1 MDMTEHYDSGTVA
14 FLRDSS
20 YLSRRHRL
28 LYVSV
33 PKAAC
38 TSLKWWFAAIEGR
51 EEALRS
57 LDEAGE
63 SDVDRLVHDSFYKVA
78 PDVTHLKSN
87 VLIEALA
94 SDSLFR
100 FAVTRNPYKRI
111 FSAWQSKILLREP
124 QQIEPYLKSGFIRH
138 PLECAEDIAQGFEMF
153 LEHLSSNEA
162 PEFRDYHWTPQFDLL
177 RPDRI
182 DYSMVAQIEKPAELS
197 RALAEWS
204 NGELPDPMSA
214 PRRNEGLM
222 PYLPEFLTPR
232 SAELLQKLYA
242 DDFRVFNYDTSPP
255 PAKEPFDSAELAA
268 ALKATKMVRARHE
281 RIGALVSQVQSLSGS
296 LTERDA
302 EIASLGEIVG
312 NKSTELGQALDALA
326 QSSRKVEV
334 LSRRNEDLARRD
346 WLAFVRRILSA
357 PSAGDAKRRL
367 RASELFDGRYYLESN
382 PDLRARQ
389 VDPAAHYLN
398 HGWKELRNPSRIF
411 DTASYLADNVDVAA
425 AGLNPLVHYLKYGR
439 KEGRRLSAPGVPDGR
454 LPARKAGGP
463 QVAGEVGNLVKLA
476 RAVRPA
482 VAFYHGSWLLA
493 ARRVAGILAREGAGG
508 VLRRAAILAGVTHLD
523 AEHLGP
529 ARVYGDVPAS
539 TPDYSPRVSV
549 IVPGYNH
556 AGYLRQ
562 RLDSIYGQTYQNIEV
577 ILLDDCSTDESV
589 AVMKEYADRHP
600 DRTLCCFNRENS
612 GSVFRQWK
620 RGLEL
625 ATGELVWIA
634 ESDDYCSENFL
645 AELVRAFRN
654 QAVRLAFSRT
664 SFVGGPLADEIWNT
678 ESYTRDIG
686 LDIWGTP
693 FVHSAHA
700 LVKCGWAVKNLVP
713 NVSSAVFRHPGRM
726 PLFDDPVW
734 LNLRL
739 CGDWVFYLSLVRGGL
754 VAYSPGTTNYY
765 RQHQHNTSVN
775 AQREDLYYREHE
787 IVAGYLARLF
797 RIERT
802 DLEWQERHLYAHW
815 CSRRGGE
822 RRADFL
828 VHYDI
833 GRALQTAAERKP
845 NVVMAVY
852 ALSAGGGE
860 TFPIMLANLL
870 NERGYAVTLLN
881 CAAAPT
887 EPGVRRLLSPAIP
900 LLELERLQLAAEAF
914 RDMGAEIV
922 HSHHAWVDVSLA
934 NLLLGNPDVRH
945 VVSTHGMYEMMPRE
959 QLQSLVPILR
969 QVDGFVYT
977 AEKNL
982 AGLPTEIREGRHLR
996 RIDNA
1001 LPESTVTPVSR
1012 TELGIPETD
1021 FVACLVA
1028 RAIPEKGWEEAIQ
1041 AVEWANEHTGD
1052 RRVHLLLIG
1061 EGPEYDRLKSA
1072 PTSAGVHFLG
1082 FRSNIR
1088 DYFAASDVG
1097 LLPSRFKGESAPL
1110 VLIDC
1115 LRSGRPVVATAIAE
1129 IPHML
1134 DAGDGPAGELMA
1146 LDDWRIDIEK
1156 LGAIIAGLATEPE
1169 RYSIA
1174 KSRVGAAVSKF
1185 DVSTMIGKYEDIY
1198 TAVLGDP
1205 PISEHSGLVAGIDG

>member
-1 MDMTEHYDSGTVA
+1 MDMTEHYDKGTVA

-51 EEALRS
+51 DEALRS
-57 LDEAGE
+57 LDETGE
-63 SDVDRLVHDSFYKVA
+63 ADVDRLVHDSFYKVA
-78 PDVTHLKSN
+78 PDVTHLEPD
-87 VLIEALA
+87 VLFEALE

-124 QQIEPYLKSGFIRH
+124 QQVGPYLKSAFIHH
-138 PLECAEDIAQGFEMF
+138 PLECADDIARGFEMF
-153 LEHLSSNEA
+153 LQHLATNEA
-162 PEFRDYHWTPQFDLL
+162 PDFRDYHWTPQFYLL

-182 DYSMVAQIEKPAELS
+182 NYSLVAKIERPAELS
-197 RALAEWS
+197 SALVEWS
-204 NGELPDPMSA
+204 KGNLPDPMSA
-214 PRRNEGLM
+214 PRRNEGLI
-222 PYLPEFLTPR
+222 PYRPEFLTPH
-232 SAELLQKLYA
+232 SIELLQELYS
-242 DDFRVFNYDTSPP
+242 DDFRVFSYDTSPP
-255 PAKEPFDSAELAA
+255 PESGTFDAAELAV

-281 RIGALVSQVQSLSGS
+281 RIYALASQMQRLSGS
-296 LTERDA
+296 LMERDA
-302 EIASLGEIVG
+302 EIESLGENIG
-312 NKSTELGQALDALA
+312 KKSTELAQALDALA
-326 QSSRKVEV
+326 QSNHKVEV
-334 LSRRNEDLARRD
+334 LARRNEDVARRD
-346 WLAFVRRILSA
+346 WLTFVRRILSA
-357 PSAGDAKRRL
+357 PSARDARRRL
-367 RASELFDGRYYLESN
+367 RASELFDARYYLDSN
-382 PDLRARQ
+382 PDLRAKQ

-398 HGWKELRNPSRIF
+398 HGWKELRNPSRGF
-411 DTASYLADNVDVAA
+411 DTASYLADHVDVAA
-425 AGLNPLVHYLKYGR
+425 AGLNPLVHYLRYGR
-439 KEGRRLSAPGVPDGR
+439 KEGRKLSAPEGPKGR
-454 LPARKAGGP
+454 LPARTAGGP
-463 QVAGEVGNLVKLA
+463 PVAGELGNLVRLA

-508 VLRRAAILAGVTHLD
+508 VMRRAAVLAGVTHLD
-523 AEHLGP
+523 SEQLGP
-529 ARVYGDVPAS
+529 ARVYGDVPAT
-539 TPDYSPRVSV
+539 TPNHSPRVSV

-577 ILLDDCSTDESV
+577 ILLDDCSSDESV
-589 AVMKEYADRHP
+589 AIMQEYADRYP
-600 DRTLCCFNRENS
+600 DRTVCRFNRENS

-620 RGLEL
+620 KGLEL

-645 AELVRAFRN
+645 AEMVRAFRN

-664 SFVGGPLADEIWNT
+664 SFVGGPLADEIWDT
-678 ESYTRDIG
+678 EGYTRDIG
-686 LDIWGTP
+686 LDIWRAP

-700 LVKCGWAVKNLVP
+700 LVKWGWAVKNLVP
-713 NVSSAVFRHPGRM
+713 NVSSAVFRRPGRM

-739 CGDWVFYLSLVRGGL
+739 CGDWVFYLSLIRGGL
-754 VAYSPGTTNYY
+754 VAYSPAATNYY
-765 RQHQHNTSVN
+765 RQHQNNTSVN
-775 AQREDLYYREHE
+775 AQREDLYYHEHE
-787 IVAGYLARLF
+787 IVSGYLARLF

-815 CSRRGGE
+815 CSRRGGQ

-828 VHYDI
+828 VQYNVD
-833 GRALQTAAERKP
+833 RAWEAAVAERKP

-870 NERGYAVTLLN
+870 NERGYAVTLFN
-881 CAAAPT
+881 CRAAPT
-887 EPGVRRLLSPAIP
+887 EQGVLRLLSPAIP

-934 NLLLGNPDVRH
+934 NLLLGNPDIRH
-945 VVSTHGMYEMMPRE
+945 VVSTHGMYEMMPKE
-959 QLQSLVPILR
+959 QLQSLAPILR
-969 QVDGFVYT
+969 QVDGFIYT

-982 AGLPTEIREGRHLR
+982 AGLPTEITQGRHVR

-1001 LPESTVTPVSR
+1001 LPESIVTPVSR
-1012 TELGIPETD
+1012 AELGIPETD

-1028 RAIPEKGWEEAIQ
+1028 RAIPEKGWEEAIR

-1072 PTSAGVHFLG
+1072 PNTTGVHFLG

-1088 DYFAASDVG
+1088 DYFAASDIG

-1129 IPHML
+1129 IPYML
-1134 DAGDGPAGELMA
+1134 DGGDGPAGELLA
-1146 LDDWRIDIEK
+1146 LDDWRIDIEE
-1156 LGAIIAGLATEPE
+1156 LGAIIARLATDPE
-1169 RYSIA
+1169 RYSA
-1174 KSRVGAAVSKF
+1174 AMNRVSAAVSKF
-1185 DVSTMIGKYEDIY
+1185 DVSTMIRKYEEVY
-1198 TAVLGDP
+1198 TAVLGGTP
-1205 PISEHSGLVAGIDG
+1205 NSEGIEG